1 MKTPLV
7 KGMSQKVIAYHP
19 ILSKITGK
27 LTSGVLLSQIMYWA
41 NTKDGKEF
49 YKTDKEFCEETGLTL
64 DELKA
69 AKKRLIEGGFITV
82 VKRGTPQRSFYLH
95 MVEITEIKLREFH
108 QLDGVNSTNL
118 TVEIPPTN
126 TESTT
131 ETTREEPSPSKEE
144 ENPHTLPDFL
154 GKTPTARLVTVYG
167 VLYKDLTGFTYQA
180 NWPALTKLFKPLL
193 ESLSEWQIAAMIA
206 LHFNWYG
213 ANGDDE
219 FAHKRLASASFPL
232 EWVPNSVNQYR
243 PYIQNHLHVPFD
255 DHESVKKHVTKI
267 IKPLYQTY
275 AK

>member
-1 MKTPLV
+1 MEER
-7 KGMSQKVIAYHP
+7 A
-19 ILSKITGK
+19 
-27 LTSGVLLSQIMYWA
+27 
-41 NTKDGKEF
+41 F
-49 YKTDKEFCEETGLTL
+49 YKTDEEFAKELAFTISEFR
-64 DELKA
+64 A
-69 AKKRLIEGGFITV
+69 AKKKLKDDGYISIER
-82 VKRGTPQRSFYLH
+82 RGLPAKTFYFVNAPLLLSSLEEMRGSSEMKVPDLLVEKEDSLYIHRVPQ
-95 MVEITEIKLREFH
+95 K
-108 QLDGVNSTNL
+108 STQ
-118 TVEIPPTN
+118 EM
-126 TESTT
+126 
-131 ETTREEPSPSKEE
+131 
-144 ENPHTLPDFL
+144 LPDFL

-167 VLYKDLTGFTYQA
+167 LLYKDLTGFTYQA

-193 ESLSEWQIAAMIA
+193 ESMSEWQIAAMIA